1 MRQKLKKSAK
11 IQGGGGNF
19 LGYPLCSVRRD
30 DFGLRGK
37 AG

>member
-11 IQGGGGNF
+11 IQGGGNF